1 MNYYDRVK
9 RQHGI
14 YFNLLFRYNL
24 HPLKKDHWIYAYKQ
38 MYNKKKQGFKIHL
51 SANTNNAINIAK
63 KFLNYNETKQ
73 LDFKIVS
80 TLAKFDIQNT
90 GALGYSQIGK
100 LITIYPNDD
109 DEFLYTLNE
118 LELIFKSDL
127 SPEIPSDF
135 RYMLS
140 SVVNYRYGEIV
151 VDPNFN
157 DLRDK
162 TIPSDI
168 IIPVDDYYIPR
179 LKEIPKHLL
188 LLKVIKKTGKGGTYQ
203 CLDLKRNELV
213 LLKQGIHQGDLT
225 IDNVDT
231 INLLSLEKRSLLK
244 LNKENQFPTFIDDF
258 YLENSYFLEI
268 NYLNKET
275 LYQFMKKKP
284 LSPEKIKS
292 IILKIISVVKLLHEK
307 YNIIHRDISFDN
319 VLIDEH
325 QEISVIDF
333 EFSYDLKQWNPPSII
348 MGTPGFYNANRLNID
363 RYTDVY
369 SIISLLYFMDN
380 FDLYCNYK
388 NDHNKLTLQRNSI
401 DKGTSSFYFIYLQ
414 AQYHY
419 ARYSLDM
426 LEHDLRT
433 LSV

>member
-1 MNYYDRVK
+1 
-9 RQHGI
+9 
-14 YFNLLFRYNL
+14 
-24 HPLKKDHWIYAYKQ
+24 
-38 MYNKKKQGFKIHL
+38 
-51 SANTNNAINIAK
+51 
-63 KFLNYNETKQ
+63 
-73 LDFKIVS
+73 DFKIVS

-162 TIPSDI
+162 TIPNDI

-275 LYQFMKKKP
+275 LYQFMKKEP

-292 IILKIISVVKLLHEK
+292 IILKIISV
-307 YNIIHRDISFDN
+307 
-319 VLIDEH
+319 
-325 QEISVIDF
+325 
-333 EFSYDLKQWNPPSII
+333 
-348 MGTPGFYNANRLNID
+348 
-363 RYTDVY
+363 
-369 SIISLLYFMDN
+369 
-380 FDLYCNYK
+380 
-388 NDHNKLTLQRNSI
+388 
-401 DKGTSSFYFIYLQ
+401 
-414 AQYHY
+414 
-419 ARYSLDM
+419 
-426 LEHDLRT
+426 
-433 LSV
+433 

>member
-1 MNYYDRVK
+1 MHTNK
-9 RQHGI
+9 CI
-14 YFNLLFRYNL
+14 T
-24 HPLKKDHWIYAYKQ
+24 
-38 MYNKKKQGFKIHL
+38 KKKQGFKIHL

-188 LLKVIKKTGKGGTYQ
+188 LLKGFCCKV
-203 CLDLKRNELV
+203 
-213 LLKQGIHQGDLT
+213 
-225 IDNVDT
+225 
-231 INLLSLEKRSLLK
+231 
-244 LNKENQFPTFIDDF
+244 LNKE
-258 YLENSYFLEI
+258 
-268 NYLNKET
+268 
-275 LYQFMKKKP
+275 
-284 LSPEKIKS
+284 
-292 IILKIISVVKLLHEK
+292 
-307 YNIIHRDISFDN
+307 
-319 VLIDEH
+319 
-325 QEISVIDF
+325 
-333 EFSYDLKQWNPPSII
+333 
-348 MGTPGFYNANRLNID
+348 
-363 RYTDVY
+363 
-369 SIISLLYFMDN
+369 
-380 FDLYCNYK
+380 
-388 NDHNKLTLQRNSI
+388 
-401 DKGTSSFYFIYLQ
+401 
-414 AQYHY
+414 
-419 ARYSLDM
+419 
-426 LEHDLRT
+426 
-433 LSV
+433 